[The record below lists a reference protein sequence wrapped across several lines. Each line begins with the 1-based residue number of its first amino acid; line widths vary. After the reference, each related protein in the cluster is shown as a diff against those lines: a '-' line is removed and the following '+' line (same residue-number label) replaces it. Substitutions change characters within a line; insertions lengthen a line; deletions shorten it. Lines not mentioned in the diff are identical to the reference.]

1 MNVCSYLQLV
11 ALAQNMRLELDDV
24 CNLLTLT
31 GSDIRRCLLQLQFW
45 ACSVEGSQGGGLR
58 HKLQLELR
66 MWPIDT
72 FSAGADFHVAE
83 KASLNPQCD
92 TGCTVSML
100 GLAAVTQTQ
109 LIDLLKVSMV
119 SSITVC
125 EY

>member
-1 MNVCSYLQLV
+1 M
-11 ALAQNMRLELDDV
+11 ALAQNTRLELDDV

-45 ACSVEGSQGGGLR
+45 ACSVEGYQ
-58 HKLQLELR
+58 
-66 MWPIDT
+66 
-72 FSAGADFHVAE
+72 VAE

-119 SSITVC
+119 SSFSVC
-125 EY
+125 VNINLICHHRLHFSAACGLKMT